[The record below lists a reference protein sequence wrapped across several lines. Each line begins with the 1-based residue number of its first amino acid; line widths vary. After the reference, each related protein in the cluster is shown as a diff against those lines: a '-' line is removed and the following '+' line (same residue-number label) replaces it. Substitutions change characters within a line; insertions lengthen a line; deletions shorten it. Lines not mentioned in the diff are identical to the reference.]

1 MDAFDPRFLRE
12 FIIVAQEG
20 SIRRAGER
28 LNIVTSAISR
38 KLADA
43 KSRLGVRL
51 FERHSQGMTLT
62 DAGKL
67 LLDHANH
74 LNEEQDYVRD
84 LIGQYRDDT
93 RRLVRLG
100 VGEGFSAD
108 LMQNGLA
115 HLARGHPALRYHIS
129 LAGTDRLVE
138 MVALGQVDI
147 ALAYNPIL
155 VAGTRAVAIGR
166 QPLAAIV
173 PAGSP
178 LATRGPLRLAELV
191 DAPLGL
197 LTPDHGIRQLLAR
210 AATDLGLTM
219 TPLMESTSITLLI
232 RFVSAGLGVTFL
244 PRFSAAIQ
252 EARGEVAIVEIDEPL
267 LAAASA
273 HCIVRAR
280 RRLPK
285 SVNAVAALLA
295 TRMVAF
301 AT

>member
-12 FIIVAQEG
+12 FVVVAQEG
-20 SIRRAGER
+20 SIRRAGEH

-38 KLADA
+38 KLAA
-43 KSRLGVRL
+43 AEAHLGVRL
-51 FERHSQGMTLT
+51 FERHAQGMTLT

-74 LNEEQDYVRD
+74 LTEEQDYVRD

-93 RRLVRLG
+93 RRLIRLG

-115 HLARGHPALRYHIS
+115 HLAAGHPTLRYHVS

-155 VAGTRAVAIGR
+155 VPGTRSLAIGR
-166 QPLAAIV
+166 QPLTAIV

-178 LATRGPLRLAELV
+178 LAARGPLRLADLV
-191 DAPLGL
+191 GEPLAL
-197 LTPDHGIRQLLAR
+197 LTPEHGIRQLLSR
-210 AATDLGLTM
+210 AASDLGLTL
-219 TPLMESTSITLLI
+219 TPLMEASSITLLI
-232 RFVSAGLGVTFL
+232 RFVGAGLGVTFL
-244 PRFSAAIQ
+244 PRFSTAIQ
-252 EARGEVAIVEIDEPL
+252 EARGELAIVEIDEPL

-285 SVNAVAALLA
+285 SVDAVAALLA
-295 TRMVAF
+295 TRMAAF

>member
-12 FIIVAQEG
+12 FIVVAQEG

-43 KSRLGVRL
+43 EARLGVRL
-51 FERHSQGMTLT
+51 FERHAQGMTLT

-74 LNEEQDYVRD
+74 LSEEQDYVRD
-84 LIGQYRDDT
+84 LIGQHRDDT
-93 RRLVRLG
+93 RRLIRLG

-115 HLARGHPALRYHIS
+115 HLTAGHPALRYQIS
-129 LAGTDRLVE
+129 LAGTARLVE

-155 VAGTRAVAIGR
+155 VPGTRSVAIGR

-178 LATRGPLRLAELV
+178 LAARGPLRLADLAGE
-191 DAPLGL
+191 PLAL
-197 LTPDHGIRQLLAR
+197 LTPEHGVRQLLDR
-210 AATDLGLTM
+210 AASDLSMTL
-219 TPLMESTSITLLI
+219 TPLMEASSITLLI
-232 RFVSAGLGVTFL
+232 RFVGAGLGVTFL

-252 EARGEVAIVEIDEPL
+252 EARGEVAIVAIDEPL

-285 SVNAVAALLA
+285 AVDAVAALLA
-295 TRMVAF
+295 TRMAAF
-301 AT
+301 AS